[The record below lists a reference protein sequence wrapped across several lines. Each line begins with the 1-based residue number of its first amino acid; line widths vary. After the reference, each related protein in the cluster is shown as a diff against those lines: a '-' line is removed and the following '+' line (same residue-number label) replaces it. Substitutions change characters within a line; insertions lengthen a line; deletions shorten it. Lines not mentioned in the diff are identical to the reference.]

1 MNLPLLRRKKRKR
14 VKKRRRQWRL
24 WKRTGKKGHLKAF
37 RRHRKAVR
45 KLKGLIRKATRKSTT
60 PAGAAFIRTFEGVCH
75 VPENDPVGYS
85 TVGVG
90 HLIAYRPVTPA
101 DHKMVWVKG
110 QKQPGRLT
118 NAEADRL
125 LQQDL
130 KRDYEPVVKKLFTDG
145 PLKGKFA
152 PHRFDALASFA
163 FNLGVNSVIPGTRGF
178 ETMGRALTSGDL
190 TAIGDAMLLYDKAG
204 GRVLPGLVRRRRAE
218 RRLLL
223 TGSYSTE

>member
-1 MNLPLLRRKKRKR
+1 MADLNTVNRKIKARRA
-14 VKKRRRQWRL
+14 RRI
-24 WKRTGKKGHLKAF
+24 TDLKAI
-37 RRHRKAVR
+37 R
-45 KLKGLIRKATRKSTT
+45 KLVAIREKLLIKRTT
-60 PAGAAFIRTFEGVCH
+60 PAGAAFIRHFEGVCH
-75 VPENDPVGYS
+75 TPINDPVGYS

-90 HLIAYRPVTPA
+90 HLIAYRGVTDA
-101 DHKMVWVKG
+101 DRRAVWVKG

-118 NAEADRL
+118 NTEADRL
-125 LQQDL
+125 LLQDL
-130 KRDYEPVVKKLFTDG
+130 RRDYEPVVKKLFTSG
-145 PLKGKFA
+145 PLKGRFA